1 MARLTGV
8 QRVWEAGMI
17 IACVFAFFL
26 LLALASFHPGDPG
39 WSQAG
44 LQLDVHN
51 WVGATGAWVA
61 DLLLF
66 SFGFLAYL
74 LPFGS
79 AFLGWFLFQHIKE
92 LDEFDYLTI
101 GLRII
106 GGLLMA
112 LGATGIAS
120 INFNDIYNFSAG
132 GFVGDVISSALVPYF
147 NTAGTILLLLCFFC
161 TGFTLLTG
169 ISWLTIIDRLGE
181 GTLWLGRKTLS
192 APQSL
197 LAFEMPRLALANK
210 SSNQGGDEGAELD
223 ITSMRA
229 EPLASTAQT
238 KPSQTQKTTPSR
250 SEPTFGIDDV
260 DDEPPFY
267 TYDGNKSVQSNPN
280 DTVNSEDDATSSA
293 DVNAAEAKK
302 SAFSLSGMRS
312 AVTGS
317 FKDKVGLGKS
327 SQDDS
332 VQSEDDSSQHEHK
345 HQAQQS
351 PHINFD
357 DLEEF
362 DEDLPYE
369 TGSKPITSANN
380 SAPSVEGSEP
390 NTETLQSQTV
400 ETQGA
405 SQGANQAFTPAA
417 LGAKPVKARAGEL
430 DPNLPPMPSFDL
442 LERADKHEN
451 PLTPEEIEGISR
463 LVEEKLADF
472 NIEATVVGVFPGPV
486 ITRFELDLAPG
497 VKVSKISGLSKD
509 LARAMSAISVRV
521 VEVIPGKSVIGLE
534 LPNKKREMVRLS
546 EVISCDTFQSN
557 KSPLTMVLGADISGQ
572 PVVVDL
578 AKMPHLLVAGTTGSG
593 KSVGV
598 NVMILS
604 LLYKS
609 TPEDVRM
616 IMIDPKMLELSVY
629 EGIPHLLAEVV
640 TDMKEAANALRWC
653 VGEMERRY
661 RLMSA
666 LGVRNLKGYN
676 AKVEEAI
683 ANGTPIKD
691 PLWKNEESMDAEAP
705 DLAKLPAI
713 VVVVDEFAD
722 MMMIVGKKV
731 EELIA
736 RIAQKARAAGI
747 HLILATQR
755 PSVDVITG
763 LIKANI
769 PTRCAFQVSSKI
781 DSRTI
786 LDQQGA
792 ETLLGMGDML
802 YLPPGSPV
810 PTRVHGAFVDDH
822 EVHAVV
828 ADWQKRGEPE
838 YIDEILNGE
847 ATAEVLL
854 PGEQPEG
861 EDQEFDAFYDEAV
874 AFVTETRRAS
884 VSSVQ
889 RKFRIGYNR
898 AARLVEQMEMS
909 GVVSA
914 QGHNGNRE
922 VLAPPPHK
930 E

>member
-120 INFNDIYNFSAG
+120 INFDDIYNFSAG

-181 GTLWLGRKTLS
+181 GTLWLGRKTLA
-192 APQSL
+192 APQNL
-197 LAFEMPRLALANK
+197 LALEMPRLALSNK
-210 SSNQGGDEGAELD
+210 SASQNERSDSAELD

-229 EPLASTAQT
+229 EPLASNEGKSSPVKENA
-238 KPSQTQKTTPSR
+238 PVR
-250 SEPTFGIDDV
+250 NEPTFGIDTV
-260 DDEPPFY
+260 EDEPPFY
-267 TYDGNKSVQSNPN
+267 TYDTP
-280 DTVNSEDDATSSA
+280 VNSDGSDSTSNKPTQEQAKEEEQPES
-293 DVNAAEAKK
+293 KK
-302 SAFSLSGMRS
+302 SAFSLSGMRD
-312 AVTGS
+312 AVSGS
-317 FKDKVGLGKS
+317 LKDKVGFGKS
-327 SQDDS
+327 TPEPEQEPESTDS
-332 VQSEDDSSQHEHK
+332 ADAQQG
-345 HQAQQS
+345 AQQS

-357 DLEEF
+357 ELEEF

-369 TGSKPITSANN
+369 TGSKPAASSNN
-380 SAPSVEGSEP
+380 ATTAADINEPQQVPSTPAPSQ
-390 NTETLQSQTV
+390 N
-400 ETQGA
+400 
-405 SQGANQAFTPAA
+405 ANEFAPAA
-417 LGAKPVKARAGEL
+417 LGAKPVKAKGSHV
-430 DPNLPPMPSFDL
+430 DPTLPPMPSFDL

-472 NIEATVVGVFPGPV
+472 NIEATVVGVYPGPV

-497 VKVSKISGLSKD
+497 VKVSKITGLSKD

-546 EVISCDTFQSN
+546 EVISCDTFQAN
-557 KSPLTMVLGADISGQ
+557 KSPLTMVLGSDISGK

-838 YIDEILNGE
+838 YIEEILNGE
-847 ATAEVLL
+847 ASAEVLL

-930 E
+930 D

>member
-210 SSNQGGDEGAELD
+210 SSNQSGDEGAELD

-229 EPLASTAQT
+229 EPLASTTQT
-238 KPSQTQKTTPSR
+238 KPSQTQKATPSR

-267 TYDGNKSVQSNPN
+267 TYDGDKSVQSNPN

-293 DVNAAEAKK
+293 DVNAAETKK
-302 SAFSLSGMRS
+302 SSFSLSGMRS

-380 SAPSVEGSEP
+380 SAPPVEGSEP

-430 DPNLPPMPSFDL
+430 DPDLPPMPSFDL

>member
-169 ISWLTIIDRLGE
+169 ISWLTIIDWLGE

-192 APQSL
+192 APHSL

-229 EPLASTAQT
+229 EPLASTTQT
-238 KPSQTQKTTPSR
+238 KPSQTQKATPSR

-267 TYDGNKSVQSNPN
+267 TYDGDKSVQSNPN

>member
-1 MARLTGV
+1 MARLTGI
-8 QRVWEAGMI
+8 QRLLEAGMI
-17 IACVFAFFL
+17 LACVFAFFL

-66 SFGFLAYL
+66 SFGYLAYL
-74 LPFGS
+74 LPFCS
-79 AFLGWFLFQHIKE
+79 AFLGWFLFQHIKQ

-101 GLRII
+101 GLRLI

-120 INFNDIYNFSAG
+120 INFDDLFNFSAG
-132 GFVGDVISSALVPYF
+132 GFVGDVISSALIPYF
-147 NTAGTILLLLCFFC
+147 NIAGSILLLLCFFC

-169 ISWLTIIDRLGE
+169 ISWLTIIDAIG
-181 GTLWLGRKTLS
+181 GATLWTGRKAAAL
-192 APQSL
+192 PEQL
-197 LAFEMPRLALANK
+197 LGLEMPKLALPF
-210 SSNQGGDEGAELD
+210 NQSQSDNQSDALD

-229 EPLASTAQT
+229 EPPPVNTNAEKARPAP
-238 KPSQTQKTTPSR
+238 KR
-250 SEPTFGIDDV
+250 AEPTFGIPDEVFADEDDA
-260 DDEPPFY
+260 PPFY
-267 TYDGNKSVQSNPN
+267 VDDSPVQ
-280 DTVNSEDDATSSA
+280 ED
-293 DVNAAEAKK
+293 AKP
-302 SAFSLSGMRS
+302 SRFSFSGMKEKISGSSPAEQVDVPEANDSPAPRP
-312 AVTGS
+312 AV
-317 FKDKVGLGKS
+317 K
-327 SQDDS
+327 
-332 VQSEDDSSQHEHK
+332 
-345 HQAQQS
+345 
-351 PHINFD
+351 
-357 DLEEF
+357 
-362 DEDLPYE
+362 
-369 TGSKPITSANN
+369 
-380 SAPSVEGSEP
+380 
-390 NTETLQSQTV
+390 
-400 ETQGA
+400 
-405 SQGANQAFTPAA
+405 
-417 LGAKPVKARAGEL
+417 AKPEASVDESIG
-430 DPNLPPMPSFDL
+430 PMPSFDL
-442 LERADKHEN
+442 LERPDKHEN
-451 PLTPEEIEGISR
+451 PISQEELDMVSR

-472 NIEATVVGVFPGPV
+472 NIEATVVGVYPGPV

-497 VKVSKISGLSKD
+497 VKVSKITSLSKD

-546 EVISCDTFQSN
+546 EVLSCDTFQSN
-557 KSPLTMVLGADISGQ
+557 ASALTMVLGADISGK

-676 AKVEEAI
+676 AKVAQAI
-683 ANGTPIKD
+683 ADGEPIKD
-691 PLWKNEESMDAEAP
+691 PLWRSEESMEPEAP
-705 DLAKLPAI
+705 DLEKLPAI

-769 PTRCAFQVSSKI
+769 PTRIAFQVSSKI

-792 ETLLGMGDML
+792 EALLGMGDML

-828 ADWQKRGEPE
+828 ADWKKRGEPE

-861 EDQEFDAFYDEAV
+861 GDQELDAFYDEAV
-874 AFVTETRRAS
+874 AFVTESRRAS

-898 AARLVEQMEMS
+898 AARLVEQMESS
-909 GVVSA
+909 GVVSSP
-914 QGHNGNRE
+914 GHNGNRE
-922 VLAPPPHK
+922 VLAPPPPK
-930 E
+930 D